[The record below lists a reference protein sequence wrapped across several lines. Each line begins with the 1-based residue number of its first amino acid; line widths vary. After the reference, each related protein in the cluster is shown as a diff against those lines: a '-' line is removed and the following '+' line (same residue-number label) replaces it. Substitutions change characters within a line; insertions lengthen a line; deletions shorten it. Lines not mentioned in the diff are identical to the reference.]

1 MTQPTTT
8 IFRPQ
13 RIALVIAGLVAAGA
27 VGTAILRDD
36 EVNTASGNA
45 AMAASAS
52 LPASASIDDLEQA
65 TRDSPKDSAAW
76 QRLGLAYFEAAR
88 FAEAAN
94 AYGKATELAPGI
106 AVLWSAL
113 GEARVMAS
121 DRDPMPPQAV
131 SAFEKAIAID
141 PKDPRSRYFMAVKR
155 DLSGDHQGAVNDWLA
170 LLEDSP
176 ADAPWRSDLIRTIEQ
191 VGKIHKIDVADKL
204 AAADRKA
211 ASSAPMDASLPVAA
225 RGIPGP
231 TAQDLA
237 NASRLAPSEQRN
249 MADGMVASLEQRLA
263 NDPSYIDGWVM
274 LMRSRRMLEQPEKAQ
289 KALADAIAA
298 NPGKADYLRQQA
310 GMLGIREK

>member
-1 MTQPTTT
+1 
-8 IFRPQ
+8 
-13 RIALVIAGLVAAGA
+13 
-27 VGTAILRDD
+27 
-36 EVNTASGNA
+36 
-45 AMAASAS
+45 MAASTS
-52 LPASASIDDLEQA
+52 LPASASIDDLEKA
-65 TRDSPKDSAAW
+65 AKDTPKDSAAW

-94 AYGKATELAPGI
+94 AYGKATELAPGT

-155 DLSGDHQGAVNDWLA
+155 DLSGDHQGAVDDWLA
-170 LLEDSP
+170 LLKDSP
-176 ADAPWRSDLIRTIEQ
+176 ADAPWRADLVRTIEQ
-191 VGKIHKIDVADKL
+191 VGKIHQIDVADKL
-204 AAADRKA
+204 AAANSKA
-211 ASSAPMDASLPVAA
+211 ASSAPAGASLPAAA

-231 TAQDLA
+231 SAQDLA
-237 NASRLAPSEQRN
+237 NASRIAPGEQRN
-249 MADGMVASLEQRLA
+249 MAEGMVSRLEQRLES
-263 NDPSYIDGWVM
+263 DPSNIDGWIM
-274 LMRSRRMLEQPEKAQ
+274 LMRSRRTLDQPEKAQ
-289 KALADAIAA
+289 KALTDAIAA